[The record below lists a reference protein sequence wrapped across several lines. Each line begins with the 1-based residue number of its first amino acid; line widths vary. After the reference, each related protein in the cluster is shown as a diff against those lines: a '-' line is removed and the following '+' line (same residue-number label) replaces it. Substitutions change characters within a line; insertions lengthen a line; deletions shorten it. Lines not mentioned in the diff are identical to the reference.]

1 MTSIYLKVDL
11 SNGIER
17 DDVITY
23 INAQCL
29 CAMEEDDKLI
39 TGWEWAYTPIGIGA
53 NNVQTKKV

>member
-11 SNGIER
+11 SNNVDR
-17 DDVITY
+17 DEAITY

-39 TGWEWAYTPIGIGA
+39 TGWAWAYTPIGIGA
-53 NNVQTKKV
+53 DNV